1 MRCAAPA
8 TRSPRRR
15 RRVAYKGLP
24 AWPLAD
30 AATDAAR
37 LRRDAR
43 TCRALRR
50 RGRSWPAP
58 RVKPRKPDVTC
69 LAGIPQMPVPEGPA
83 CAAPA
88 RGKVLR
94 ARTSRFG
101 RAELRPEAC
110 APRSGGFRR
119 ALVDHAPHLS
129 GWVAIVYCSRCSC
142 QERQRTRPE
151 PIDPAQDFGEQARGT
166 ATSASWNAT
175 YRP

>member
-58 RVKPRKPDVTC
+58 RAGFPRCRFLK
-69 LAGIPQMPVPEGPA
+69 AQH
-83 CAAPA
+83 APPRREA
-88 RGKVLR
+88 RVLR